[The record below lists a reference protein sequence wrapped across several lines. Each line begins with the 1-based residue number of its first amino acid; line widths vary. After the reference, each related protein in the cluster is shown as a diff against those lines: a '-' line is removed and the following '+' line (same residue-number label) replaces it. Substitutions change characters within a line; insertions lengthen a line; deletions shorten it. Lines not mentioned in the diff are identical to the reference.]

1 MKKKPTLDDLLDE
14 IENMVQCYYYDQITD
29 SDSSYECDDMICG
42 VFKELYPE
50 RFDAAVKRA
59 EAEIIEQ
66 GLGHL
71 LEEDDDEDCEEDD
84 E

>member
-1 MKKKPTLDDLLDE
+1 MKKKPTIDDLLDE
-14 IENMVQCYYYDQITD
+14 IENMVQCYYYDQVTD

-50 RFDAAVKRA
+50 RFDVAVKRA

-71 LEEDDDEDCEEDD
+71 LEDGEDCEDDDE
-84 E
+84 

>member
-14 IENMVQCYYYDQITD
+14 IENMVQRYYYDQVTD
-29 SDSSYECDDMICG
+29 SDSSYGCDDMICG

-59 EAEIIEQ
+59 EAEIIEE

-71 LEEDDDEDCEEDD
+71 LEECDEDCEDDD